1 MSQVIKEVTVVTGI
15 YLKHATTKHAQ
26 TIGMLEQSHSSIEQA
41 LKSETGERRSLWH
54 KYVSAAVLNYN
65 TSYHAN
71 IGCEP
76 SRVFQGCIPFNV
88 LALKMGIRPQ
98 NNPDPNLQ
106 IAQDVLEQMDMI
118 LQDVR
123 ENAMQAYS

>member
-1 MSQVIKEVTVVTGI
+1 MSQVIKEVAVVIGI

-26 TIGMLEQSHSSIEQA
+26 TIGMLERSHLSIKQA
-41 LKSETGERRSLWH
+41 LKSETGERSFLWR
-54 KYVSAAVLNYN
+54 KYVSVAVLNYN
-65 TSYHAN
+65 TAYHAK

-98 NNPDPNLQ
+98 KKPDPN
-106 IAQDVLEQMDMI
+106 
-118 LQDVR
+118 
-123 ENAMQAYS
+123 